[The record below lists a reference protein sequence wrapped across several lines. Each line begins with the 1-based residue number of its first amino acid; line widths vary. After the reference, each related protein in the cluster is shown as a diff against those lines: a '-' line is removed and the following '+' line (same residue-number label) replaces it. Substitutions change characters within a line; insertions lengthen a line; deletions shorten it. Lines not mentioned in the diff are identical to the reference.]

1 MTTPTDP
8 LPEQP
13 DAMAPAPAPVENPLP
28 AWALKPKRSGE
39 LTDEALAVFIGAKWE
54 GTYKRKLAAFREN
67 PTFVP
72 TWNWSAALVPML
84 WFLYRKLYLAF
95 AAFFI
100 LPNLA
105 FRLITGSDTQITATT
120 MQQPENQ
127 WLLMMQFGV
136 LLSTMLAAGGTAN
149 WFLFRRARAAVR
161 LVGLQQM
168 PEPDSTLLL
177 ARIGGTNRWGV
188 ALLTLFVLT
197 GLVASL
203 RA

>member
-8 LPEQP
+8 RPDQP
-13 DAMAPAPAPVENPLP
+13 DATAPEPAPAENPLP
-28 AWALKPKRSGE
+28 AWALKPKRTGE
-39 LTDEALAVFIGAKWE
+39 LTDEALAVFIGPKWE
-54 GTYKRKLAAFREN
+54 RTYKRKLAAFRED
-67 PTFVP
+67 PAFVP
-72 TWNWSAALVPML
+72 TWNWSAAVVPMF

-100 LPNLA
+100 LPGVAL
-105 FRLITGSDTQITATT
+105 RLLTGSDVQITATT

-127 WLLMMQFGV
+127 WLITMQVGV
-136 LLSTMLAAGGTAN
+136 WLSTMLAAGGSAN

-161 LVGLQQM
+161 LVGLQQL
-168 PEPDSTLLL
+168 PEPDATLLL
-177 ARIGGTNRWGV
+177 GRIGGTNRWGV
-188 ALLTLFVLT
+188 AFLMAFALT